1 MAKPRLESAF
11 ADFKQR
17 EALAEAM
24 IPMIGSLYRKNVV
37 IYIHGVPLYNQSV
50 IDLMKAHRF
59 VRQIE
64 NNEMSE
70 FETHPILQILC
81 DLELG
86 PAHID
91 IGKLTS
97 NFMENDR
104 GLSPKDYVSKECSQ
118 ILGRSDSVSHSPRD
132 VVVYGFGRIGRL
144 VTRLL
149 VEKAGGGQNL
159 VQKAVVLRPPKD
171 LVEDLNKRASL
182 LRRDSVHGSFNGTI
196 RVDEKNHALICNGN
210 RMYPGSP
217 APLGFQ

>member
-70 FETHPILQILC
+70 FETHPVLQILC

-86 PAHID
+86 PAHIA
-91 IGKLTS
+91 IG
-97 NFMENDR
+97 
-104 GLSPKDYVSKECSQ
+104 
-118 ILGRSDSVSHSPRD
+118 
-132 VVVYGFGRIGRL
+132 
-144 VTRLL
+144 
-149 VEKAGGGQNL
+149 
-159 VQKAVVLRPPKD
+159 
-171 LVEDLNKRASL
+171 
-182 LRRDSVHGSFNGTI
+182 
-196 RVDEKNHALICNGN
+196 
-210 RMYPGSP
+210 
-217 APLGFQ
+217 